1 MGAVKI
7 ISGPVEAPK
16 PQNKAVI
23 QGQGSIPY
31 AKATKEKTPNIGKV
45 KNVVWVPPNEAVA
58 SQWPRPAA
66 TLWREVRNKYG
77 CC

>member
-1 MGAVKI
+1 MGVVKI

-31 AKATKEKTPNIGKV
+31 AKATKEKTPNIGKA
-45 KNVVWVPPNEAVA
+45 KITTG
-58 SQWPRPAA
+58 QKRGMGAA
-66 TLWREVRNKYG
+66 QRGGRFTIA
-77 CC
+77 